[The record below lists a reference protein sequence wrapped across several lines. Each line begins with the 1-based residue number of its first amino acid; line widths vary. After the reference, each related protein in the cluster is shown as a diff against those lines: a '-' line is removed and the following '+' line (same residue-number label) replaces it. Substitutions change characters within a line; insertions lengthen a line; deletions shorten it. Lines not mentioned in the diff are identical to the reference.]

1 MILTGT
7 EQDMKQLFMQ
17 RKNVTFYATLIDY
30 YGPCVVQAK
39 KWNNVALVKTACG
52 RGETNDKF
60 EELFTTSDE
69 AFLRRWSTRGKGN
82 QGEPLAVEILRTRA
96 SCSGTD

>member
-1 MILTGT
+1 M
-7 EQDMKQLFMQ
+7 
-17 RKNVTFYATLIDY
+17 TLIDY
-30 YGPCVVQAK
+30 FGPCIVPAK

-69 AFLRRWSTRGKGN
+69 AFLLLVLDNYAVRWY
-82 QGEPLAVEILRTRA
+82 VELVNKIKPVRSRM
-96 SCSGTD
+96 